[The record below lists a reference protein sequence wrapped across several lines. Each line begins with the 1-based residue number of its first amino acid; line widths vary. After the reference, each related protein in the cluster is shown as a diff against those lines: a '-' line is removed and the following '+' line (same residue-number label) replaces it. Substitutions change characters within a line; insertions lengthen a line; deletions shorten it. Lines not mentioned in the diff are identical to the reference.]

1 MRLARVYGNGG
12 EQLYARE
19 SREGKKGKSEREKK
33 FLVGPLGRTL
43 IGHLNTFK
51 IYRSTP
57 QVSRIPILTLIQV
70 LKFSNKPPQNNPFSI
85 NFCHLVLNFPNFT
98 YWP

>member
-19 SREGKKGKSEREKK
+19 SREGKSEREKK

-57 QVSRIPILTLIQV
+57 QVFGIPILTLIQV

-85 NFCHLVLNFPNFT
+85 NFCHYSSTFLIFQIGPKF
-98 YWP
+98 